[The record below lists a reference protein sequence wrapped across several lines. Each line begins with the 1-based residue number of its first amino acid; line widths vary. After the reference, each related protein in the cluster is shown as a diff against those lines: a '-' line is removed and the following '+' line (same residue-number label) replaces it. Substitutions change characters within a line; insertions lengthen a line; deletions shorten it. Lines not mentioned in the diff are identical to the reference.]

1 MLALLLFMVPSRR
14 QRLLPGH
21 WRPGPRD
28 LVSAGTTAAAGAGF
42 REAAPAPPAS
52 SPDSGVGAAPP
63 RLGYRRL
70 PQPAPVQVR
79 CPGLAPK
86 GGQGAETRERGGA
99 GAVYTGGGGAAMP
112 AGEAARAEEEPGP
125 SI

>member
-14 QRLLPGH
+14 RRLLPGH

-70 PQPAPVQVR
+70 PQPAPVQI
-79 CPGLAPK
+79 
-86 GGQGAETRERGGA
+86 AETTIKRKFGLRLRTHPAMAKHSSHHPDPWKFQEE
-99 GAVYTGGGGAAMP
+99 AVQCFWYL
-112 AGEAARAEEEPGP
+112 
-125 SI
+125 SNQD